1 MSEHRQNGK
10 FVIPIVA
17 LLSIFTGAV
26 GGHFADRLLLEKNQ
40 ATSQVKVE
48 ALEDRVETLES
59 TKVGKPEFDVHSQFI
74 GQLISQLREDM
85 KEGFRRLENRIDR
98 IPR

>member
-10 FVIPIVA
+10 VIIPIVA
-17 LLSIFTGAV
+17 LFGIFTGAV

-40 ATSQVKVE
+40 TTSQVKVE
-48 ALEDRVETLES
+48 ALEGRVETLES
-59 TKVGKPEFDVHSQFI
+59 SKVGKPEFDAHSNFI
-74 GQLISQLREDM
+74 GQQINQLREDM